1 MDHPAFPSRLVRPA
15 LDAVDPYEPGRP
27 IEAVRLESGI
37 EEVVKLASNEGPFP
51 PMPGAQQAIADAA
64 VGLRMYPDPGCWALR
79 DAIERH
85 TLVPGER
92 ILPGNGVDSLI
103 KLICLAT
110 IDPGDQVVMGWP
122 SFISWRQGALMM
134 GGEPVLVPLAA
145 NGAYDLD
152 ALLAAIGPRTKLVV
166 IVSPNNPTG
175 AAVAPGALEA
185 FLDRVPGHVL
195 TVLDEAYFEYLP
207 AGSHN
212 GAELL
217 RAGGPLAV
225 TRTFSKVYG
234 LAGLRVGYLMADT
247 GLLGALARVRN
258 VFDVSAVAQ
267 AAAIAT
273 LAEADAH
280 LSERLALNVTER
292 ARVDAALRALDL
304 APLESEANF
313 LFVDLGSAERANAAF
328 DGLIKLGV
336 IVRPARGFGAP
347 TAIRVTIG
355 WPHEN
360 DRFLQ
365 VFEEILPTLP
375 QPARL

>member
-1 MDHPAFPSRLVRPA
+1 MDQPAFPSGLVRPA
-15 LDAVDPYEPGRP
+15 LATVDPYEPGRP
-27 IEAVRLESGI
+27 IEAVRLETGI
-37 EEVVKLASNEGPFP
+37 EEVVKLASNEGPYP

-64 VGLRMYPDPGCWALR
+64 LGLRLYPDPGCWALR
-79 DAIERH
+79 DAIERR
-85 TLVPGER
+85 TMVPAER

-110 IDPGDQVVMGWP
+110 IDPGDQVVLGWP
-122 SFISWRQGALMM
+122 SFISWRQGTLMM
-134 GGEPVLVPLAA
+134 GGEPVMVPLAP

-175 AAVAPGALEA
+175 AAVAPQALEA
-185 FLDRVPGHVL
+185 FLDRVPDHVL
-195 TVLDEAYFEYLP
+195 TILDEAYFEYLP
-207 AGSHN
+207 AASHN

-217 RAGGPLAV
+217 RSGRPLAV

-234 LAGLRVGYLMADT
+234 LAGLRIGYLMADT
-247 GLLGALARVRN
+247 DLLGALARVRN

-273 LAEADAH
+273 LAEANAH
-280 LSERLALNVTER
+280 LPERLALNVAER
-292 ARVDAALRALDL
+292 ARVDAALRSLGL
-304 APLESEANF
+304 APLPSDANF
-313 LFVDLGSAERANAAF
+313 LFVDLGSAERANTAF
-328 DGLIKLGV
+328 EGLIKLGV

-355 WPHEN
+355 WPSEN

-365 VFEEILPTLP
+365 VFEELLQALP

>member
-1 MDHPAFPSRLVRPA
+1 MHQPSLPSGLLRAA

-27 IEAVRLESGI
+27 IEAVRLDTGI
-37 EEVVKLASNEGPFP
+37 LEVVKLASNEGPFP

-64 VGLRMYPDPGCWALR
+64 TGLRMYPDPGCWALR
-79 DAIERH
+79 DALERR
-85 TLVPGER
+85 TLVPAER

-110 IDPGDQVVMGWP
+110 IDPGDRVVMGWP
-122 SFISWRQGALMM
+122 SFISWRQATLMM
-134 GGEPVLVPLAA
+134 GGKPVLVPLGS

-152 ALLAAIGPRTKLVV
+152 AVLAAIDTRTKLVV

-175 AAVAPGALEA
+175 AAVTPAALEA
-185 FLDRVPGHVL
+185 FLDRVPAHVL
-195 TVLDEAYFEYLP
+195 TVLDEAYFEYLQ
-207 AGSHN
+207 AGSHD

-217 RAGGPLAV
+217 RSGRPLAV

-234 LAGLRVGYLMADT
+234 LAGLRMGYLMADT
-247 GLLGALARVRN
+247 PLLGALARVRN
-258 VFDVSAVAQ
+258 VFDVSTVAQ
-267 AAAIAT
+267 VAAIAT

-280 LSERLALNVTER
+280 LPERLALNVAER
-292 ARVDAALRALDL
+292 GRVDAALRALGL
-304 APLESEANF
+304 APAASDANF

-328 DGLIKLGV
+328 EGLIQRGV

-355 WPHEN
+355 WPYEN
-360 DRFLQ
+360 DRFLR
-365 VFEEILPTLP
+365 VFMDVLPTLP
-375 QPARL
+375 PAPA

>member
-1 MDHPAFPSRLVRPA
+1 MDQPASLSGLVRPA
-15 LDAVDPYEPGRP
+15 LALVDPYEPGRP
-27 IEAVRLESGI
+27 IEAVRLETGI
-37 EEVVKLASNEGPFP
+37 REVVKLASNEGPFP
-51 PMPGAQQAIADAA
+51 PLPAAQRAIADAA
-64 VGLRMYPDPGCWALR
+64 AGLRLYPDPGCWALR
-79 DAIERH
+79 DAIERR
-85 TLVPGER
+85 TMVPSER

-134 GGEPVLVPLAA
+134 GGEPVLVPLAP

-175 AAVAPGALEA
+175 GAVTPRALEA

-195 TVLDEAYFEYLP
+195 TILDEAYFEYLP
-207 AGSHN
+207 AGSHD

-217 RAGGPLAV
+217 RSGRPLAV

-234 LAGLRVGYLMADT
+234 LAGLRIGYLMAEAR
-247 GLLGALARVRN
+247 LLSALARVRN

-273 LAEADAH
+273 LTEANSH
-280 LSERLALNVTER
+280 LPERLALNVTER
-292 ARVDAALRALDL
+292 ARVDAALRTRGL
-304 APLESEANF
+304 APLASDANF
-313 LFVDLGSAERANAAF
+313 LFVDLGSPERANAAF
-328 DGLIKLGV
+328 EGLINLGV

-355 WPHEN
+355 WPSEN
-360 DRFLQ
+360 DRFLHA
-365 VFEEILPTLP
+365 FEEILATLP
-375 QPARL
+375 QPAHL

>member
-1 MDHPAFPSRLVRPA
+1 MYQPSLPTGLLRPA

-27 IEAVRLESGI
+27 IEAVRLDTGI
-37 EEVVKLASNEGPFP
+37 QEVVKLASNEGPFP
-51 PMPGAQQAIADAA
+51 PMPGAQRAIADAA
-64 VGLRMYPDPGCWALR
+64 AGLRMYPDPGCWALR
-79 DAIERH
+79 DAIERR
-85 TLVPGER
+85 TLVPADR

-103 KLICLAT
+103 KLMCLAT

-134 GGEPVLVPLAA
+134 GGEPVLVPLAP

-152 ALLAAIGPRTKLVV
+152 AVLAAIGPRTKLVV

-175 AAVAPGALEA
+175 AAVSPEDLAA
-185 FLDRVPGHVL
+185 FMDRVPGHVL
-195 TVLDEAYFEYLP
+195 TVLDEAYFEFLP
-207 AGSHN
+207 QGSHD

-217 RAGGPLAV
+217 RSGRPIAV

-234 LAGLRVGYLMADT
+234 LAGLRVGYLMADP

-258 VFDVSAVAQ
+258 VFDVSTAAQ
-267 AAAIAT
+267 VAAIAT

-280 LSERLALNVTER
+280 LPERLSLNVAER
-292 ARVDAALRALDL
+292 GRVDAALRGLGL
-304 APLESEANF
+304 TPAPSDANF
-313 LFVDLGSAERANAAF
+313 LFVDLGSAERAGAAF
-328 DGLIKLGV
+328 DGLIQRGV
-336 IVRPARGFGAP
+336 IVRPTRGFGAP

-365 VFEEILPTLP
+365 VFEDVLPTLP
-375 QPARL
+375 AAPA